1 MITIKTAAD
10 IHEFLEVVQVF
21 VDYKNRHKFELDTYL
36 DKITELEKEL
46 DTERS
51 VKEHLGEQK
60 KEHRHEI
67 AEANKIIDDLR
78 TELLQVLNESIHIQN
93 SINACLIRESKLKD
107 NKEAQAE
114 SAALHPKKKPYD
126 KS

>member
-1 MITIKTAAD
+1 MITLKNAAD
-10 IHEFLEVVQVF
+10 VHVFLEIVQVF
-21 VDYKNRHKFELDTYL
+21 IDYKNRHKFELDTYL

-60 KEHRHEI
+60 KDHRHEI

-78 TELLQVLNESIHIQN
+78 TELRQAIDENNSLKTSLERQVPKELQS
-93 SINACLIRESKLKD
+93 
-107 NKEAQAE
+107 
-114 SAALHPKKKPYD
+114 
-126 KS
+126 

>member
-1 MITIKTAAD
+1 MITLKNAAD
-10 IHEFLEVVQVF
+10 VHVFLEIVQVF
-21 VDYKNRHKFELDTYL
+21 IDYKNRHKFELDTYL

-60 KEHRHEI
+60 AHRHEI

-78 TELLQVLNESIHIQN
+78 TELRQVIDKNNSLKTSLERQVPKELQS
-93 SINACLIRESKLKD
+93 
-107 NKEAQAE
+107 
-114 SAALHPKKKPYD
+114 
-126 KS
+126 

>member
-1 MITIKTAAD
+1 MITIKNAAD
-10 IHEFLEVVQVF
+10 VHAFLEIVQVF
-21 VDYKNRHKFELDTYL
+21 IDYKNRHKFELDTYL
-36 DKITELEKEL
+36 DKIAELEKEL

-60 KEHRHEI
+60 KDHRHEI

-78 TELLQVLNESIHIQN
+78 TELRQVINENIHLQN
-93 SINACLIRESKLKD
+93 SVNASLMRESKL
-107 NKEAQAE
+107 NGSKEAQAE
-114 SAALHPKKKPYD
+114 SPVQPVRKRSYD

>member
-1 MITIKTAAD
+1 MLTLKNAAD
-10 IHEFLEVVQVF
+10 VHEFLEIVQVF

-36 DKITELEKEL
+36 DRITELEKEL

-60 KEHRHEI
+60 KDHRHEI

-78 TELLQVLNESIHIQN
+78 TELRELASRNVSLETSLEASLARKLESE
-93 SINACLIRESKLKD
+93 R
-107 NKEAQAE
+107 QAE
-114 SAALHPKKKPYD
+114 SPALHPKKKPYD

>member
-1 MITIKTAAD
+1 MITIKNAAD
-10 IHEFLEVVQVF
+10 VHNFLEIVQVF
-21 VDYKNRHKFELDTYL
+21 IDYKNRHKFELDTYL

-60 KEHRHEI
+60 AHRHEI

-78 TELLQVLNESIHIQN
+78 TELREIASRNVSLQN
-93 SINACLIRESKLKD
+93 SLEAYLMQES
-107 NKEAQAE
+107 ERQPE
-114 SAALHPKKKPYD
+114 SLALHPKKKPYD

>member
-1 MITIKTAAD
+1 MITIKNAAD
-10 IHEFLEVVQVF
+10 VHEFLEIVQVF

-60 KEHRHEI
+60 AHRHEI
-67 AEANKIIDDLR
+67 AEANKIIDDIR
-78 TELLQVLNESIHIQN
+78 TELRQVIDENIHLKN
-93 SINACLIRESKLKD
+93 SLNACLMRESKL
-107 NKEAQAE
+107 NGSKEAQAE
-114 SAALHPKKKPYD
+114 SPALHPKKKPYD

>member
-1 MITIKTAAD
+1 MITIKNAPD

-21 VDYKNRHKFELDTYL
+21 IDYKNRHKFELDTYL
-36 DKITELEKEL
+36 DRITELEKEL

-60 KEHRHEI
+60 QEHRHEI

-78 TELLQVLNESIHIQN
+78 TELRELASRNVQLQNAIDECLSRKLESERQP
-93 SINACLIRESKLKD
+93 ESP
-107 NKEAQAE
+107 AQ
-114 SAALHPKKKPYD
+114 HPKKRPYD

>member
-1 MITIKTAAD
+1 MITIKNAAD
-10 IHEFLEVVQVF
+10 VHNFLEIVQVF
-21 VDYKNRHKFELDTYL
+21 IDYKNRHKFELDTYL

-60 KEHRHEI
+60 KDHRHEI

-78 TELLQVLNESIHIQN
+78 TELRQVIDKNVQLQNALDSTLKLEMTLN
-93 SINACLIRESKLKD
+93 D

-114 SAALHPKKKPYD
+114 SPAQHPKKRPYD

>member
-10 IHEFLEVVQVF
+10 IHNFLEIVQVF
-21 VDYKNRHKFELDTYL
+21 IDYKNRHKFELDTYL

-78 TELLQVLNESIHIQN
+78 TELRQVIDKNN
-93 SINACLIRESKLKD
+93 SLKTSLEAYLMQESKLND
-107 NKEAQAE
+107 NKDTQTE
-114 SAALHPKKKPYD
+114 SPTQHLKKKPYQ
-126 KS
+126 

>member
-1 MITIKTAAD
+1 MITIKTALD
-10 IHEFLEVVQVF
+10 LHQFLEIVQVF
-21 VDYKNRHKFELDTYL
+21 IDYKNRHKFELDTYL

-60 KEHRHEI
+60 KDHRLEI

-78 TELLQVLNESIHIQN
+78 TELRQVIEKNTYLQN
-93 SINACLIRESKLKD
+93 SVNACLSNAGIKIER
-107 NKEAQAE
+107 
-114 SAALHPKKKPYD
+114 
-126 KS
+126 